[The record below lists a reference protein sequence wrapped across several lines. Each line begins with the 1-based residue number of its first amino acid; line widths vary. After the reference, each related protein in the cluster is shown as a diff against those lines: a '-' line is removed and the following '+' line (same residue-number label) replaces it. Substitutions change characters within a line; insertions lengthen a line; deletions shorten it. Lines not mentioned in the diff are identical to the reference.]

1 MNIIQNNLMR
11 YTLGIPYRTHI
22 RNLMKAL
29 GIIDCETSILM
40 DKCTIIKLLHRT
52 ELTKKLLV
60 ENIEKRNN
68 EWWFFIEIKTI
79 CDKLNI
85 EPEEVC
91 FYPDKTREK
100 LKEMFF
106 GQNEIEKQI
115 IDEIKILLA
124 NYNFQNKRL
133 LIDLIKLE
141 YN

>member
-1 MNIIQNNLMR
+1 M
-11 YTLGIPYRTHI
+11 
-22 RNLMKAL
+22 
-29 GIIDCETSILM
+29 
-40 DKCTIIKLLHRT
+40 
-52 ELTKKLLV
+52 
-60 ENIEKRNN
+60 
-68 EWWFFIEIKTI
+68 
-79 CDKLNI
+79 
-85 EPEEVC
+85 C

>member
-1 MNIIQNNLMR
+1 
-11 YTLGIPYRTHI
+11 
-22 RNLMKAL
+22 MKAL

-40 DKCTIIKLLHRT
+40 D
-52 ELTKKLLV
+52 
-60 ENIEKRNN
+60 
-68 EWWFFIEIKTI
+68 
-79 CDKLNI
+79 
-85 EPEEVC
+85 
-91 FYPDKTREK
+91 K